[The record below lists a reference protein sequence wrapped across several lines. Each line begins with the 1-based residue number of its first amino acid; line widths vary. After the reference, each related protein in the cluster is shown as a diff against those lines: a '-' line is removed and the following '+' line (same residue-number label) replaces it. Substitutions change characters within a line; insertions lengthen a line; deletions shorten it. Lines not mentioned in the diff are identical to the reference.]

1 MHFVFS
7 VPYHEDQQLCE
18 AWQLKIRYEEEII
31 QSPLEL
37 KQFFLSLFN
46 HRSSLVEK
54 LKLQSALLAALEASD
69 TIKKEILTGSNFLI
83 QSEIDNLNIVMSNS
97 LHLAQNDVLKEQ
109 EGAGDDEL
117 LQYLIASEDLTNAIV
132 IPNQDEDFDFGQQ
145 EDEDSEWSILTSDE
159 DTESEAYDPE
169 QGNQP
174 SEASL
179 VTQTVELQTENQS
192 TESFVEIEIEIC
204 EEEEK
209 QLDSIDTL

>member
-1 MHFVFS
+1 
-7 VPYHEDQQLCE
+7 
-18 AWQLKIRYEEEII
+18 
-31 QSPLEL
+31 
-37 KQFFLSLFN
+37 
-46 HRSSLVEK
+46 
-54 LKLQSALLAALEASD
+54 
-69 TIKKEILTGSNFLI
+69 
-83 QSEIDNLNIVMSNS
+83 MSNS

-109 EGAGDDEL
+109 EGAGDEEL

-209 QLDSIDTL
+209 QWDSIDTL